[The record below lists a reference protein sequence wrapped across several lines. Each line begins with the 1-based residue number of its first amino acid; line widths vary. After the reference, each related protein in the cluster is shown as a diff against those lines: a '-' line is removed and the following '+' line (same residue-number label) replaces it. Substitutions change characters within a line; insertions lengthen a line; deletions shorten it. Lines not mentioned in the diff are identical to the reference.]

1 MHSFDRASV
10 RESDRA
16 LHPNSQNLT
25 HAHPRG
31 ASHHPGALQTQ
42 DHAAKVGDTREAR
55 GHAEADGGA
64 EREPSGRYGGSDGL
78 SVMAAGAWIGAAGR
92 ARTGLQAGKK
102 IVRHE
107 NSSYT
112 RIRSLR
118 IHVFAGCVSCGRATS
133 RARRPRLVFLPV
145 ALARLAVGSLGLV
158 PEWRV
163 RRCLDLRGDQE
174 GAISISGKERNGCFV
189 GQPPAARAAYGAD
202 CVARCG
208 LPCTTARAGLV
219 N

>member
-1 MHSFDRASV
+1 MHSLDRSSV

-42 DHAAKVGDTREAR
+42 DHAAQVGDTREAR

-102 IVRHE
+102 IVRLFTRE
-107 NSSYT
+107 FDRCAYT
-112 RIRSLR
+112 CLR
-118 IHVFAGCVSCGRATS
+118 
-133 RARRPRLVFLPV
+133 V
-145 ALARLAVGSLGLV
+145 A
-158 PEWRV
+158 
-163 RRCLDLRGDQE
+163 
-174 GAISISGKERNGCFV
+174 F
-189 GQPPAARAAYGAD
+189 RAAVPRHALGVHASYFFQL
-202 CVARCG
+202 R
-208 LPCTTARAGLV
+208 LRALR
-219 N
+219 